1 MSLAQASTL
10 RGVITISALT
20 VNVIVW
26 FVPILII
33 AFGKLVLPLGGW
45 RRITSLWLTAMGENW
60 TSCNNV
66 ILRATQSISWDVRG
80 VESLQRREWYLV
92 LSNHRSW
99 VDILILQAV
108 FNRRIPFLKFFI
120 KQQLIWVPFL
130 GLAWWAMDMPFMKRY
145 TREEL
150 DRCPAL
156 RGRDLEA
163 TRRAC
168 ERFRDNPTSVI
179 VFVEGTRFTAA
190 KLEASGAP
198 YRHVLPP
205 RPGGTAFVLAA
216 MGDILRSILDVS
228 ILYTGEACS
237 LWDLCCGRVRR
248 ISIDVRQ
255 RPIEPWMTQGD
266 YSGDAEHRE
275 RFKAWLTAVWH
286 EKDDLI
292 AKLLAAD
299 DRGPG

>member
-33 AFGKLVLPLGGW
+33 AVCKLVLPLGAW
-45 RRITSLWLTAMGENW
+45 RRITSRWLTAMGENW

-66 ILRATQSISWDVRG
+66 ILRSTQSISWDVRG
-80 VESLQRREWYLV
+80 VESLRRRQWYLV

-120 KQQLIWVPFL
+120 KQELIWVPFL
-130 GLAWWAMDMPFMKRY
+130 GLAWWAMDMPFMQRY
-145 TREEL
+145 SRDEL
-150 DRCPAL
+150 DRRPEL

-168 ERFRDNPTSVI
+168 ERFRDIPTSVI
-179 VFVEGTRFTAA
+179 VFVEGTRFTPA
-190 KLEASGAP
+190 KLEASAAG

-216 MGDILRSILDVS
+216 MGDILHSILDVS
-228 ILYTGEACS
+228 ILYQGKACS

-248 ISIDVRQ
+248 ISIDIRQ
-255 RPIEPWMTQGD
+255 RPIESWMTRGD

-275 RFKAWLTAVWH
+275 RFKAWLAGIWR
-286 EKDDLI
+286 EKDELI
-292 AKLLAAD
+292 GEMLAAGD
-299 DRGPG
+299 HEPA